1 MKSKNGY
8 EKIRFMIDMIDEM
21 QELMDGTG
29 KLLDEYYKDG
39 KQRKF
44 KNKEDEARHTEL
56 ESTFY
61 SAMQIKNHYEETLKK
76 L

>member
-1 MKSKNGY
+1 MKVKNSY
-8 EKIRFMIDMIDEM
+8 EKIRFMIDIIDEM

-29 KLLDEYYKDG
+29 KLLQEYIKDG

-44 KNKEDEARHTEL
+44 KNKTDEARYDDL

-61 SAMQIKNHYEETLKK
+61 AAMKIQEHYEETLKK